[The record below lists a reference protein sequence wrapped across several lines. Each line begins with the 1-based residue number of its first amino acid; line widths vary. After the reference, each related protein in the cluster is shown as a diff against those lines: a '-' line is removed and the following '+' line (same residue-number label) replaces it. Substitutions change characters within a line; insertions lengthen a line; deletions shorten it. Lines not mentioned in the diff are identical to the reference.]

1 MAFGDVLG
9 FTSAMFVTGQLHAA
23 CASEPERPPSL
34 SPGQQLQQPGKVT
47 LWSGARPDNAELS

>member
-9 FTSAMFVTGQLHAA
+9 FTSAMFVTGA
-23 CASEPERPPSL
+23 CASEPDRPPSL